1 MNRTS
6 AEMTRF
12 LVVGVGSNL
21 LNFVVYV
28 LTHAVIGAPLIVA
41 STAGY
46 LAGILNS
53 YHFGRIWVFD
63 AADRTD
69 NLTIAFFFLVYAIGG
84 LGMSGIIDALD
95 RYAGLDY
102 RICWF
107 FGAIFAFLNNFF
119 GSKWLVFKGN
129 ATRDDN

>member
-6 AEMTRF
+6 AELTRF

-28 LTHAVIGAPLIVA
+28 LAHTIGAPLIVA

-53 YHFGRIWVFD
+53 YHFGKIWVFD
-63 AADRTD
+63 AANRTH
-69 NLTIAFFFLVYAIGG
+69 NMTIVFFLLVYAIGG
-84 LGMSGIIDALD
+84 IGMSGIIEALD
-95 RYAGLDY
+95 RYVGLDY
-102 RICWF
+102 RISWI

-119 GSKWLVFKGN
+119 GSKWLVFKEN

>member
-6 AEMTRF
+6 AELTRF
-12 LVVGVGSNL
+12 LVVGVGSNI

-28 LTHAVIGAPLIVA
+28 VTHAIGAPLIVA

-53 YHFGRIWVFD
+53 YHFGKIWVFD
-63 AADRTD
+63 AVNRTN
-69 NLTIAFFFLVYAIGG
+69 NLTIVFFFLVYVIGG
-84 LGMSGIIDALD
+84 LGMSGIIEALD
-95 RYAGLDY
+95 RYFGLDY
-102 RICWF
+102 RISWF

-119 GSKWLVFKGN
+119 GSKWLVFKGDP
-129 ATRDDN
+129 TRDDN

>member
-28 LTHAVIGAPLIVA
+28 LTHVVIGAPLIVA

-63 AADRTD
+63 ATDRTD

-95 RYAGLDY
+95 RYAGLDTESAGFSVPY
-102 RICWF
+102 
-107 FGAIFAFLNNFF
+107 
-119 GSKWLVFKGN
+119 SHS
-129 ATRDDN
+129 